1 MAFMIVGDSETLFQP
16 APGRLSQRAL
26 TSPARTQ
33 ILDSTGATL
42 AMLTVGSKTVTVRGQ
57 TRTFTEQ
64 KKVFTDDM
72 QRTFSPEWGQSP
84 GGGTWRSLLGTE
96 SKFEVDGSKGVIL
109 MDAVN
114 TSRWCSLFDEDIG
127 DVNAHMVCTVD
138 EVPTGASA
146 SISLSIGYTGTGN
159 NYRARLLFS
168 SVAGNIQLAL
178 DKETAGVITTLGAL
192 TTLGT
197 GFAALDKWH
206 IRAQR
211 TGNTVRC
218 RAWKD
223 GTAEPGSWTHSATD
237 TDHMTGRIGVRSIAS
252 TGNTNTPFHSY
263 VYSIAAE
270 SCEWANP
277 PTVTHDQ
284 WIRVLDDPYDGDWTP
299 DIEARI
305 RHWAQ
310 DTSPDVL
317 AYSMMFG
324 AHAPPVVDGTLGYQV
339 YGEAGYGPLQPD
351 GKRFEFSDFNDYF
364 GVAWD
369 FDSGEHRDFPHFD
382 IDETLNIDC
391 SGFVRMVYGYRMGL
405 PLTFDLNFDGL
416 NIPRR
421 SRDMGPDGPG
431 IIVAQAVGAPP
442 SLAKIQIGDVVFFD
456 ADSGDEVSGQIDHD
470 GIYIG
475 QDSLGGYR
483 FISSRKVADGP
494 TFGDLGGPSLLDGA
508 GFYADALR
516 IIRRF

>member
-1 MAFMIVGDSETLFQP
+1 MIVGDSETLFQRSL
-16 APGRLSQRAL
+16 GRLSRRAL
-26 TSPARTQ
+26 TGPTRTQ
-33 ILDSTGATL
+33 VLDSTGATL
-42 AMLTVGSKTVTVRGQ
+42 AILTVGSKTVQMRGQ
-57 TRTFTEQ
+57 SRTFTEQ
-64 KKVFTDDM
+64 KKVFTDDF
-72 QRTFSPEWGQSP
+72 QRTISPEWGQSP

-114 TSRWCSLFDEDIG
+114 TSRWASLFDEDIG
-127 DVNAHMVCTVD
+127 DVNAHMVLSVD
-138 EVPTGASA
+138 EVPTGASC
-146 SISLSIGYTGTGN
+146 STSLSIGYTGTSN

-168 SVAGNIQLAL
+168 TVAGNVQLAL
-178 DKETAGVITTLGAL
+178 DKETGGVITTLGAL

-211 TGNTVRC
+211 TGTTVRC

-223 GTAEPGSWTHSATD
+223 GTSEPGTWTHSVTD
-237 TDHMTGRIGVRSIAS
+237 TDHMAGRIGVRSIAS
-252 TGNTNTPFHSY
+252 TGNTNTPFHVY
-263 VYSIAAE
+263 IYSIGAE
-270 SCEWANP
+270 SCEWTHP
-277 PTVTHDQ
+277 PTVTHDK
-284 WIRVLDDPYDGDWTP
+284 WIRVLDDPYDGGWTS

-310 DTSPDVL
+310 DNSPDAL

-324 AHAPPVVDGTLGYQV
+324 AHAPPVVDATLGYQV
-339 YGEAGYGPLQPD
+339 YGQAGYGPLQPD

-364 GVAWD
+364 GIDWD
-369 FDSGEHRDFPHFD
+369 FPSGEHRDFPHFD

-405 PLTFDLNFDGL
+405 PLTFDLDFDGL

-431 IIVAQAVGAPP
+431 IIVAQATGAPP
-442 SLAKIQIGDVVFFD
+442 SLSKIQIGDVVFFD

-475 QDSLGGYR
+475 QDTLGGYR

-494 TFGDLGGPSLLDGA
+494 TFGDLGGPSLLDGG